1 MICTLILLFEYMQLE
16 SWLFC
21 QGVRTRIAIEQHR
34 LIGVQRE
41 FGYGIEV
48 LEKLSILHKIE

>member
-16 SWLFC
+16 WLFC
-21 QGVRTRIAIEQHR
+21 QGVRTRIIIEQHR
-34 LIGVQRE
+34 LVGVQIE